1 MKGLFML
8 NSFVETKP
16 ALSSGLKKLLE
27 RRPLLSFFVMASL
40 FSWIALI
47 PYILSQWN
55 ILSNTKAFAV
65 FFALNPFVGP
75 ALAAYIMH
83 RTIGGK
89 EAWQNLR
96 RSLKQFKTGLKWYL
110 FILIGL
116 PAVMFLGMIV
126 LNGGSL
132 PSFHD
137 LSSSYFEGYPIQFIL
152 IFFFGGSLAEEIGW
166 RGFALPRMQSRY
178 GAFKASLFLGFLWAL
193 WHLPH
198 FLTSTQRGGPGTDL
212 SIFYINLP
220 IFIVLCVSITIIMTW
235 VFNHTQGSLFM
246 AVLLHTSINTFS
258 TLQSHLSAP
267 ILTRTDLPFLL
278 GFGVLAL
285 LILVITRG
293 RLGYTQEL
301 PNMAPVENKVISK

>member
-1 MKGLFML
+1 MM
-8 NSFVETKP
+8 NSMAEIQP
-16 ALSSGLKKLLE
+16 ASSLGLKKLLE

-40 FSWIALI
+40 FSWITLI

-55 ILSNTKAFAV
+55 ILPNTNAFAV

-75 ALAAYIMH
+75 ALASYIMH
-83 RTIGGK
+83 RAIGGK
-89 EAWQNLR
+89 GAWQNIKK
-96 RSLKQFKTGLKWYL
+96 SVKQFKAGLKWYL

-116 PAVMFLGMIV
+116 PAVMFLGIIV

-137 LSSSYFEGYPIQFIL
+137 LSSSYFVGYPIQFVL
-152 IFFFGGSLAEEIGW
+152 IFFFGGPLAEEIGW

-178 GAFKASLFLGFLWAL
+178 GALKASLYLGVLWAL

-220 IFIVLCVSITIIMTW
+220 IFFVMCIAISLIMTW
-235 VFNHTQGSLFM
+235 VFNHTQGSLFI
-246 AVLLHTSINTFS
+246 AILLHTSINTFS
-258 TLQSHLSAP
+258 TLQSYLSAP
-267 ILTRTDLPFLL
+267 LLTKTDLPFLT
-278 GFGVLAL
+278 GFGFLAL
-285 LILVITRG
+285 LILVLTRG
-293 RLGYTQEL
+293 KLGYIQEI
-301 PNMAPVENKVISK
+301 PNMVAVKSKNISR